1 MNSFFFTIFVER
13 NEKFIIQKLRMKAN
27 YLLFSLCCLVI
38 TSCTNKPHDNLEE
51 KGRLL
56 ILQMQRLA
64 DNKSYIEYSSHSK
77 EINKTIEDMA
87 QQKYDEPR
95 KIFIIDHLR
104 IDNLLNLNQQ
114 KETKELISNR
124 YLKAIPT
131 LLNSQIGSNQL
142 AATSLVT
149 VEDVFHYEGLKEYTL
164 YLYLYKGK
172 YHSIV
177 LFRPAK
183 EDIVLANAYFV
194 SHPLLNNIKSTDE
207 VAVFFKKALNISEVH
222 VTETYS
228 NQTKTLK
235 QD

>member
-1 MNSFFFTIFVER
+1 
-13 NEKFIIQKLRMKAN
+13 MKAN
-27 YLLFSLCCLVI
+27 YLLFPLFCLVI
-38 TSCTNKPHDNLEE
+38 ISCTNKPHDNLEE
-51 KGRLL
+51 KGKLL

-87 QQKYDEPR
+87 QQKYEEPR

-114 KETKELISNR
+114 EETRELISNR
-124 YLKAIPT
+124 YLRAIPT
-131 LLNSQIGSNQL
+131 LLNSQAGSNQL

-149 VEDVFHYEGLKEYTL
+149 VEDVFHYESLKEYAL

-177 LFRPAK
+177 LFRPTK
-183 EDIVLANAYFV
+183 EDIVQANAYFI

-207 VAVFFKKALNISEVH
+207 VTAFFKKALNISEIH
-222 VTETYS
+222 VTEIYS
-228 NQTKTLK
+228 NQTKALK